1 MSLQVTKLA
10 SLSRKLTKFQNGVSL
25 ARQLGTAAAQPNRN
39 PKIEY
44 TQVNLI
50 SKIGFY
56 HLGYFIKKEF
66 LYFVT

>member
-50 SKIGFY
+50 SKIGIFLSFGIFY
-56 HLGYFIKKEF
+56 
-66 LYFVT
+66 